1 MTVISPTPA
10 GDYPP
15 WPGTPGRGGRHR
27 FERRAGDASST
38 FSLAGSAPPRL
49 CRLVTHAIQTRYIT
63 MLVSDPLAAARAPH
77 TKDS

>member
-10 GDYPP
+10 GDYAP
-15 WPGTPGRGGRHR
+15 WPGTPGCGACHR
-27 FERRAGDASST
+27 FERRGDGASSA
-38 FSLAGSAPPRL
+38 FSLSALAGLRM
-49 CRLVTHAIQTRYIT
+49 CRHVKQAIQTRYIT